1 MIPRSILVVTWG
13 LGVGKRLS
21 VLLGIG
27 LALARYSRDA
37 QRQVESRAAGGRTF
51 DSTSTRLDQ
60 RSTARPAQD
69 RVSIKPA
76 WGEFLIW
83 MPPFFCVL
91 TSRDSRP
98 FFQRAG
104 MIHALCEQGTCA
116 VCPKSSA
123 AIIKT
128 SDIRIKSSP
137 WVVTIPVAEIWRCMI
152 LPWLECADQSD
163 DLRRQGQ
170 LPVCRDAARAFCG
183 HPGSLGDLGSKWPKK
198 KLEWLNAWRAQTPST
213 RRPKHSRSIY
223 DCT

>member
-1 MIPRSILVVTWG
+1 M
-13 LGVGKRLS
+13 GVGQKLS
-21 VLLGIG
+21 VLLGVS
-27 LALARYSRDA
+27 LARARYSRDA
-37 QRQVESRAAGGRTF
+37 QCEVESRAARGRTF

-83 MPPFFCVL
+83 MPHDLAVL

-104 MIHALCEQGTCA
+104 MIHALCEQGTKA
-116 VCPKSSA
+116 VCPKSST

-128 SDIRIKSSP
+128 TDIRIKSSP
-137 WVVTIPVAEIWRCMI
+137 WVVTIPVAEIWRCVT
-152 LPWLECADQSD
+152 LLRLECADQSD

-170 LPVCRDAARAFCG
+170 LPVCHDGARAFCG
-183 HPGSLGDLGSKWPKK
+183 HARSLGDLGQFAVLKK
-198 KLEWLNAWRAQTPST
+198 NCSLADLYGGP
-213 RRPKHSRSIY
+213 RRRRRG
-223 DCT
+223 

>member
-1 MIPRSILVVTWG
+1 MG
-13 LGVGKRLS
+13 GGDQKLS

-27 LALARYSRDA
+27 LSRARYSRDA

-76 WGEFLIW
+76 LGEFLIW
-83 MPPFFCVL
+83 MPHDLAVL

-104 MIHALCEQGTCA
+104 MIHALCEQGTKA
-116 VCPKSSA
+116 VCPKSST

-128 SDIRIKSSP
+128 TDIRIKSSP
-137 WVVTIPVAEIWRCMI
+137 WVVTIPVAEIWRCVT
-152 LPWLECADQSD
+152 LLRLECADQSD

-170 LPVCRDAARAFCG
+170 LPVCHDGARAFCG
-183 HPGSLGDLGSKWPKK
+183 HAGSLGDLGHFTKK
-198 KLEWLNAWRAQTPST
+198 KMQRLYAWRTAPDARLGRFTT
-213 RRPKHSRSIY
+213 VLNVHI
-223 DCT
+223 